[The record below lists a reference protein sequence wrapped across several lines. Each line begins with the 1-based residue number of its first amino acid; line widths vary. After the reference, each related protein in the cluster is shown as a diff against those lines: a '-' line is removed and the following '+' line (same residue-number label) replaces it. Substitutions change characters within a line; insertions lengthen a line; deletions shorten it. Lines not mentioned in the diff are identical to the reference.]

1 MRKGDRIMTAEE
13 FFGGTGSRGGAPTRS
28 CRPRRKMK
36 AEDLFEEAK
45 TQMVM
50 RINGVSR
57 AKALEIIA
65 ARTKKAG
72 AGDESG
78 DRAAGSDCDDGL
90 MSAEAFFGGV

>member
-1 MRKGDRIMTAEE
+1 MGIDDKIMTAEE
-13 FFGGTGSRGGAPTRS
+13 FFGGGSRRGGAPSRN
-28 CRPRRKMK
+28 CGKRRKAK
-36 AEDLFEEAK
+36 AADLFEDAK

-65 ARTKKAG
+65 ARTKKAE

-90 MSAEAFFGGV
+90 MSAAAFFGGV